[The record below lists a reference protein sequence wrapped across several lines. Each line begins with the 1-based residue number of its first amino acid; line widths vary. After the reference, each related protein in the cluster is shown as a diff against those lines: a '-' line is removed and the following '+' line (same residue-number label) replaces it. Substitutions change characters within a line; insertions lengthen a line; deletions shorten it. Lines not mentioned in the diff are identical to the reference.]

1 VPVTEDQV
9 LLLAALA
16 GIAITPGQMPGMI
29 QNLETVLAQ
38 AALLFDPPI
47 DPLLEPAP
55 VFVP

>member
-1 VPVTEDQV
+1 VPISEDQV
-9 LLLAALA
+9 LVLAALA
-16 GIAITPGQMPGMI
+16 EIEITPGQMPGVI

>member
-1 VPVTEDQV
+1 MPVTEDQV

-16 GIAITPGQMPGMI
+16 GIAITPGQMPGVI